1 MPARRPIRD
10 GTAIAGSALIY
21 QTAKDPEMSKE
32 PKPTRGMPR
41 SLIFAMIPLGF
52 ILLVVILFLTG
63 FWTQETTDE
72 TPPAVEQPTQQP
84 AEQPVEN

>member
-1 MPARRPIRD
+1 
-10 GTAIAGSALIY
+10 
-21 QTAKDPEMSKE
+21 MSKE

-52 ILLVVILFLTG
+52 VLLVLVLLLTG

-72 TPPAVEQPTQQP
+72 TSPAVDLPT
-84 AEQPVEN
+84 EQPVVAPE